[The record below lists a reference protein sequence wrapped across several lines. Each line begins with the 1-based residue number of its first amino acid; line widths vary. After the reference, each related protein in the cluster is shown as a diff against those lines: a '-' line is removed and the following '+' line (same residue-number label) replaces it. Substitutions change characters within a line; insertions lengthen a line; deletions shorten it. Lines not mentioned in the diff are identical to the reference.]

1 MAAGPPPVVNAVLSA
16 AGQGSVLGGE
26 EEEEEEGCLAACGPA
41 ERVCGSGDGQWQG
54 GPQGGAVI
62 NAPSGDPAIAASGF
76 PATATSGEPVPA
88 ATGVPATAASG
99 AATATGHVSIHL
111 RMEAGSGRVM
121 RWMVRL
127 FFLVIMGTMAWA
139 IYYIVVAHQVRATPN
154 HPTTSQPPNRQLS
167 HNRYRQPTNQPTNQP
182 TTAPPTTAPLHRS
195 TTAPPNHPTAQPPD
209 LLSRQATDPFLTWSQ
224 KPNPSRFILSVI
236 AEAFTLTGLVGYC
249 IRGYQAIIL
258 ARPHHLDA
266 RRTSFYYVGLVNA
279 MLVLGRNTCWLASCS
294 ITYFSTCHSLDPRAI
309 ALMWLRFSFE
319 TAWMSNLAL
328 MASLTLRWRRHRNRL
343 AVAAVAAPGGGTST
357 KATTPG
363 GSATARAPPSAA
375 VHSSSSSRPVQ
386 VGQPPSSSIGSGG
399 TVYNE
404 SLPADDSESMGP
416 PQYGYI
422 PGGLPPT
429 QLSATTANQLAASLL
444 LVDAPPLRRY
454 LPGLVFWGV
463 AQALIISG
471 AVGLH
476 LLVRDPL
483 DPQGCMSIVQQPCD
497 EYSTRVMNA
506 VEYGLLTIYCI
517 ITVIIFV
524 LGAVSVKQLS
534 LVAFHRNRLAVI
546 FSLMSFR
553 FGTTTAATMVL
564 TYALCIFAI
573 PEQCGASIDM
583 MMGMD
588 ATSLLLTFSA
598 IFQASQV
605 VPLSQDNAEPLVK
618 AWCVVRARTHAHTT
632 RTHMR
637 DICGQG
643 F

>member
-1 MAAGPPPVVNAVLSA
+1 MNAVLSA

-209 LLSRQATDPFLTWSQ
+209 LLTLQATEPFHTWSQ
-224 KPNPSRFILSVI
+224 KPSPLRFILSVI
-236 AEAFTLTGLVGYC
+236 AEAFTLTGLVAYC
-249 IRGYQAIIL
+249 VRGYWAIVL

-266 RRTSFYYVGLVNA
+266 RRSSFYYVGLVNVL
-279 MLVLGRNTCWLASCS
+279 LVLGRNTCWLTSCS
-294 ITYFSTCHSLDPRAI
+294 ITYFSPCHALDPRTIAI
-309 ALMWLRFSFE
+309 MWLRYSFE
-319 TAWMSNLAL
+319 TAWMSSLAL
-328 MASLTLRWRRHRNRL
+328 MASLTLRWHRGRP
-343 AVAAVAAPGGGTST
+343 AVAAAAATGGGSSATATAPGGPAAHRTLPP
-357 KATTPG
+357 A
-363 GSATARAPPSAA
+363 ATATVRRI
-375 VHSSSSSRPVQ
+375 SSRPEW
-386 VGQPPSSSIGSGG
+386 VGQLPSSSTGSDV
-399 TVYNE
+399 TVNGALLPPYDGE
-404 SLPADDSESMGP
+404 STGP
-416 PQYGYI
+416 PQYGYM

-429 QLSATTANQLAASLL
+429 QLQATTANQLTVSRL
-444 LVDAPPLRRY
+444 LVDAPPLQRY
-454 LPGLVFWGV
+454 LPGIVFWGV

-471 AVGLH
+471 AVVLH
-476 LLVRDPL
+476 HLIRDPL
-483 DPQGCMSIVQQPCD
+483 DPQGCVTIVRQPCGA
-497 EYSTRVMNA
+497 YSTEVLNA
-506 VEYGLLTIYCI
+506 VEYGLLAIYCI
-517 ITVIIFV
+517 ITVVIFV

-546 FSLMSFR
+546 FSLLSFR
-553 FGTTTAATMVL
+553 YGTAAAAVMAL

-583 MMGMD
+583 LTGME

-598 IFQASQV
+598 FFQASQV
-605 VPLSQDNAEPLVK
+605 VPLVQDSAETLIN
-618 AWCVVRARTHAHTT
+618 AWCVVRTHTHTHTHARAHTHAHAHT
-632 RTHMR
+632 
-637 DICGQG
+637 
-643 F
+643 